1 MTNIKFS
8 IVVPL
13 FNKENFVKRA
23 ITSVLEQTYQNFEII
38 IVDDGSTDMSLVV
51 VSNINDNRVKVICK
65 KNGGVSSARNAGID
79 ISACDWICF
88 LDADDYWLPN
98 HLDEIN
104 YLIKNYPDGKIYSTL
119 IQEKSIKG
127 LRIALNPFPNDF
139 EGYVENYFIFAK
151 KATVFN
157 SSSVCVNKNAIL
169 EVEKFDTNLT
179 HGEDLDV
186 WFKLLINFK
195 GVIKSIPTVIYDVVS
210 ENRAMLSSCNLE
222 KHLLSKINL
231 LRSNEIYGL
240 NDFIDYFILR
250 NSVPYYFSTYR
261 KDVIPIISTV
271 KNRKKINIV
280 WNYVYDYNLYYI
292 NWVCYKFYKKIKIIL
307 FTI

>member
-1 MTNIKFS
+1 MRFTI
-8 IVVPL
+8 IIPL
-13 FNKENFVKRA
+13 YNKQNFITRA
-23 ITSVLEQTYQNFEII
+23 VNSVLAQVYPDFELI
-38 IVDDGSTDMSLVV
+38 IVNDGSTDNSFDV
-51 VSNINDNRVKVICK
+51 VSKILDSRIKIINKV
-65 KNGGVSSARNAGID
+65 NGGVSSARNAGID
-79 ISACDWICF
+79 ISVCDWICF

-98 HLDEIN
+98 HLDEIS

-119 IQEKSIKG
+119 IQEKSING
-127 LRIALNPFPNDF
+127 LRSALNPFPNDF

-186 WFKLLINFK
+186 WFKLLVNFK
-195 GVIKSIPTVIYDVVS
+195 GVIKSTPTVIYDLVS
-210 ENRAMLSSCNLE
+210 ENRAMLSFCNLE

-231 LRSNEIYGL
+231 FRSNEIYGL

-250 NSVPYYFSTYR
+250 NSVPYYFSIYR

-271 KNRKKINIV
+271 KSRKKINII
-280 WNYVYDYNLYYI
+280 WDYVYDYNLYYI
-292 NWVCYKFYKKIKIIL
+292 NWICYKIYKKIKIISL
-307 FTI
+307 NI